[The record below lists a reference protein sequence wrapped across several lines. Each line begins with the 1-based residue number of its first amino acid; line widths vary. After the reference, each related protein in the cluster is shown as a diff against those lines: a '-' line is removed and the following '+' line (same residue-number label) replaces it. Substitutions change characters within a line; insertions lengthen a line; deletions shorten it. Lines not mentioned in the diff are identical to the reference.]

1 MPSIK
6 SLNLIYSISQER
18 ARSNSCFVFFIG
30 IPLAGIYSTPEKKN
44 DIFLID

>member
-1 MPSIK
+1 MF
-6 SLNLIYSISQER
+6 LEALL
-18 ARSNSCFVFFIG
+18 VFGMLFIFIG